1 MIVAHK
7 EIKFGVVGSGLVVT
21 IYLKTSI
28 LNRQT
33 NKQRKRRLKIG
44 YFVGDIIFFFHLIG
58 YFS

>member
-33 NKQRKRRLKIG
+33 NKQRKRRLKI
-44 YFVGDIIFFFHLIG
+44 FHNIQ
-58 YFS
+58 F